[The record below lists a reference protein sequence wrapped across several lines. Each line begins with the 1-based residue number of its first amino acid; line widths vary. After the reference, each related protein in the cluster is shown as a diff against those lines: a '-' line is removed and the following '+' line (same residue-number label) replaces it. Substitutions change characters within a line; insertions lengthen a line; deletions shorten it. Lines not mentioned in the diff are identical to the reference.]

1 MSNITLF
8 KNDAAL
14 PDYLRGADDFTKRIA
29 GGADNKTISIKGGVW
44 RMLSGGEE
52 VAKNEDRAM
61 NFVVVNAAP
70 RVSRTYYDGQ
80 FVEGQDASPV
90 CYSADG
96 EVPAQ
101 DSDRPQAKTCGSCP
115 QNVAGSGANGS
126 RACRFNQ
133 RFAVVLEGDIG
144 GPVYRL
150 QLPAK
155 SLFGRPEGSKM
166 PMQAYAKFL
175 AGHGV
180 PMSGVVTEA
189 RFDTGEAVPVLRF
202 TAVRPLTREEVA
214 VAREQSASE
223 AAMQAIE
230 VRYTPRQAQP
240 TAAALPANFAAAPA
254 PAAVHPDTYE
264 VEPKP
269 AVEPVKRAS
278 KATPPPAAQPARSI
292 EDTLKDWGSDDE

>member
-1 MSNITLF
+1 
-8 KNDAAL
+8 
-14 PDYLRGADDFTKRIA
+14 
-29 GGADNKTISIKGGVW
+29 
-44 RMLSGGEE
+44 
-52 VAKNEDRAM
+52 
-61 NFVVVNAAP
+61 
-70 RVSRTYYDGQ
+70 
-80 FVEGQDASPV
+80 
-90 CYSADG
+90 
-96 EVPAQ
+96 
-101 DSDRPQAKTCGSCP
+101 
-115 QNVAGSGANGS
+115 
-126 RACRFNQ
+126 
-133 RFAVVLEGDIG
+133 
-144 GPVYRL
+144 
-150 QLPAK
+150 
-155 SLFGRPEGSKM
+155 
-166 PMQAYAKFL
+166 
-175 AGHGV
+175 
-180 PMSGVVTEA
+180 MSGVVTEA